1 MIKGMTGYG
10 TAGVNTNKIKGVVE
24 IKTQNHRY
32 FDTVFYLPL
41 GFSSLENKIKNAIN
55 AKIKRGRVTFS
66 FKITERSTQAID
78 LNKAAVKKY
87 LSYAKQLKK
96 EFSLTSELSVADL
109 IKLPGVVEAKDTLV
123 TPPQVATSLEK
134 GLDTAL
140 KSLIT
145 MRAREGKS
153 LAKDINVIL
162 QGMLRQ
168 VRIIQMRSKALLKKN
183 KKLMNMDEF
192 LSYQKGID
200 ISEELTRLK
209 HYIEEFKLLLKS
221 TVSVGKKLDFV
232 AQEMQRETNTI
243 GSKVQDRIISNA
255 VITIKSK
262 IEKLREQA
270 QNIE

>member
-243 GSKVQDRIISNA
+243 GSKVQDRTISNA